1 MPPGV
6 QVTMQAASDA
16 VALAWAMQRRTQ
28 YLAGTGAASALS
40 EGFRPLLAIA
50 WAYIAMMHVLV
61 P

>member
-1 MPPGV
+1 MPPDV

-16 VALAWAMQRRTQ
+16 VALAWAMQRHSN
-28 YLAGTGAASALS
+28 YLAGTGTSAALS
-40 EGFRPLLAIA
+40 EGLRPLLAVA